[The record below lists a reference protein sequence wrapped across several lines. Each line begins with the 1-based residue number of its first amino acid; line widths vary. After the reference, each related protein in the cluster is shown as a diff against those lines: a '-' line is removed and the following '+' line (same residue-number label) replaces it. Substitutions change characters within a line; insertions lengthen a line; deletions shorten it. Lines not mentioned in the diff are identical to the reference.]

1 MFLILLVILS
11 LVACGEYYPTVQT
24 VTSPTELPTMKPTTK
39 PTEQPIV
46 HHTTKPT
53 TPPVLHGDPLFGKEL
68 SDFLVE
74 EDGKYYLI
82 LPASG
87 EKIYLRNAEDDM
99 YYLNGINLLLLAA
112 AELKIK
118 SQMEQ
123 YNTEYY
129 FYVYVIDGVVWLNA
143 EAIVDI
149 DPPNGEGG
157 GCGIDHEHIFLKEK
171 IST

>member
-1 MFLILLVILS
+1 
-11 LVACGEYYPTVQT
+11 
-24 VTSPTELPTMKPTTK
+24 
-39 PTEQPIV
+39 
-46 HHTTKPT
+46 
-53 TPPVLHGDPLFGKEL
+53 
-68 SDFLVE
+68 
-74 EDGKYYLI
+74 
-82 LPASG
+82 
-87 EKIYLRNAEDDM
+87 M

-149 DPPNGEGG
+149 DPPTGEGG

>member
-1 MFLILLVILS
+1 MKKSVGILLILLVLLS
-11 LVACGEYYPTVQT
+11 LAACGEDPPASQRSTPLAEV
-24 VTSPTELPTMKPTTK
+24 PTTK
-39 PTEQPIV
+39 TTAPTV
-46 HHTTKPT
+46 
-53 TPPVLHGDPLFGKEL
+53 VLDETVLEGKTL
-68 SDFLVE
+68 SDYLVE

-129 FYVYVIDGVVWLNA
+129 FCVYVIDGVVWLNA